1 MFRILNSTKKNDFTD
16 DKINNRLKLKLEI
29 TLDKKKNID
38 LLVNTLVHEYYKFSH
53 NSPIKKILF
62 FCGIT

>member
-29 TLDKKKNID
+29 TLDKKK
-38 LLVNTLVHEYYKFSH
+38 Y
-53 NSPIKKILF
+53 
-62 FCGIT
+62 